1 MLTEEDKQDDK
12 KGLFVVVAPT
22 LPGSI
27 ALDETGTRPIIDV
40 TDQAADAL
48 DNFNHPRF
56 RRAII
61 MKTLESKSEK
71 ISFQLPGKHEIC
83 LKSLYGDIHS
93 EGLLDFLTT
102 AWSRWDAL
110 TEQGRDPGSSLD
122 IGQGEGVIKPL
133 IPTNMPL
140 PRVVHQKNQFPSQ
153 NVMGQIGYYCTD
165 MCTPITGILT
175 NELKNDASIIQK
187 AVDISIKSSQS
198 GGFVYAMPT
207 HPGHHA
213 ARDSFGGYCYLN
225 HAALAAKLFQTEK
238 YGIRKVAIL
247 DIGKSIK
254 AWLVCCS

>member
-1 MLTEEDKQDDK
+1 MQTGEDKHNNK
-12 KGLFVVVAPT
+12 ISPLVIVAPT

-40 TDQAADAL
+40 KDEAADAL

-61 MKTLESKSEK
+61 MKTLESKSEHV
-71 ISFQLPGKHEIC
+71 SFQLPGKQKIC
-83 LKSLYGDIHS
+83 LKSLYRDIHS
-93 EGLLDFLTT
+93 EDLLDFLTT

-122 IGQGEGVIKPL
+122 IGQGDGVIKPL

-140 PRVVHQKNQFPSQ
+140 PRVGHQKNQFPSQ

-175 NELKNDASIIQK
+175 NELKVDASIIQN
-187 AVDISIKSSQS
+187 AVEISMNISQC

-225 HAALAAKLFQTEK
+225 QAALAAKLFQTEK

-254 AWLVCCS
+254 A